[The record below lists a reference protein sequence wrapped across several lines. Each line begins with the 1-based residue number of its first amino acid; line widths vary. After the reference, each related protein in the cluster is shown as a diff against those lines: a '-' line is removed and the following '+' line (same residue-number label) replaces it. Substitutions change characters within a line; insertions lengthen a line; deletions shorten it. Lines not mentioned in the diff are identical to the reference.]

1 MGTTQLNPKKVQ
13 IIAEIA
19 NSHQGDPRNAYEL
32 AKQCFKVGA
41 DAVKFQIYFAD
52 ELLVNSHS
60 KYSHFI

>member
-32 AKQCFKVGA
+32 AKQCFNTIPVHSEL
-41 DAVKFQIYFAD
+41 DILKFSNIF
-52 ELLVNSHS
+52 EH
-60 KYSHFI
+60 